1 MGRRGVAVALAVL
14 VLATCGSPGAR
25 APRRVARTTRA
36 SGPHSRPLKVPAH
49 RPTRPPAAKGTKP
62 KRSTEAKDLFK
73 HSHPCPS
80 TGKSRGACPGYVI
93 DHIIPLCAGGADA
106 PSNMQWQ
113 TAAAAKAK
121 DATERRECE
130 AFRRGGPGH

>member
-1 MGRRGVAVALAVL
+1 MVAFSAALALGLGAAPV
-14 VLATCGSPGAR
+14 GAR
-25 APRRVARTTRA
+25 TYHPRT
-36 SGPHSRPLKVPAH
+36 HSSSH
-49 RPTRPPAAKGTKP
+49 KP
-62 KRSTEAKDLFK
+62 KVKRSMRAKDLFK

-93 DHIIPLCAGGADA
+93 DHIIPLCAGGADV

-130 AFRRGGPGH
+130 ALRKR